1 MSDTTIRTKIV
12 IEGEKQYKAAMAD
25 INRQLRETK
34 SALSAAA
41 AEYANADSATRTTAQ
56 QTEALNQSLDQQRQR
71 LALMEEQLEK
81 VEEAYGKNSREA
93 VELRTKINNARAE
106 MAKTET
112 QMRGFTDGL
121 DAITDASGQSG
132 EALKGTAQGM
142 ADVGDSAQQA
152 QGDVQDLAA
161 SIGDVV
167 GKKLIEFGIGKTI
180 YDETKKFI
188 KWAIDEAMQGE
199 MEDAQ
204 ALALAGSPEVAA
216 RRRTIKDNVD
226 RLWAGQRSG
235 DQTVSDVAAVDTA
248 LGNAGITDEA
258 YITRITNEVITL
270 DQVFGQSTQDTI
282 NRATSMVNTYGIS
295 WDHALD
301 LMTKGMQDF
310 SDGGAQMLSA
320 YEDYSQ
326 VYQQLGYDADN
337 MYSALKSASNDQTL
351 GKDSNLNKGVE
362 NFVKTLT
369 SGSEDS
375 KTALK
380 DLNLLTADI
389 PTKMRAGGDAA
400 AEAVKRVL
408 TGLQSIEDKAKQ
420 DELGKM
426 LFGDKIWT
434 ETNGQIVDTILAGY
448 QQIGDVAG
456 VTEDAMLAKLDT
468 FDDALAQTKERFS
481 QDVTEP
487 ITSSFVEAGKE
498 ALQALN
504 KNSDETGNFWTGLL
518 KTFGEANTNM
528 VTMAANGFDSA
539 TKAYD
544 DWAKK
549 FAQKVTSGE
558 IVDDV
563 VQMGGNVGEAVKKGL
578 GESDLANTAG
588 ALAKNIGNA
597 LNEAATGAAQ
607 RFDEGREAYLAMAE
621 QAEQAKD
628 TTKVSVEELSA
639 QRAELEKQLDDIN
652 AQIME
657 SDMAGDFAKSA
668 ELMAKHDEIIAQIG
682 ELSKQM
688 ADAAADAGQSAA
700 DALAEKD
707 TDMQNAAED
716 LTQAGVDAVTDMEPD
731 MQDAGEIIGAAAVYG
746 TDSGLGD
753 LPQVGD
759 DSVDGLLSTIN
770 ARESDAY
777 SAGKRIGGAFRR
789 GYTTTMQ
796 IHSPSRVMAEA
807 GEYTVEGLLDAF
819 DEADDR
825 VMQAGSA
832 LAEAFSG
839 GYNARR
845 PTALPAGD
853 AQSGG
858 AGISADDIAEAVR
871 GALNGMGLYFDG
883 QRTGRVVA
891 EGVSQQ
897 IASRSSSTVSGQS
910 ASRKGW

>member
-93 VELRTKINNARAE
+93 VELRTKINNARTE

-132 EALKGTAQGM
+132 EALKDAAQGM

-167 GKKLIEFGIGKTI
+167 GKKLLEFGIGKTI

-188 KWAIDEAMQGE
+188 KWTIDEAMQGE

-310 SDGGAQMLSA
+310 SDGGAQMLNA

-400 AEAVKRVL
+400 SEAVQRVL

-456 VTEDAMLAKLDT
+456 ATEDAMIAKTDT
-468 FDDALAQTKERFS
+468 LKDALSGTIERVS
-481 QDVTEP
+481 QEASEAVTP
-487 ITSSFVEAGKE
+487 ALNAGKNV
-498 ALQALN
+498 LQTLN
-504 KNSDETGNFWTGLL
+504 QNIDETGSVW
-518 KTFGEANTNM
+518 
-528 VTMAANGFDSA
+528 S
-539 TKAYD
+539 
-544 DWAKK
+544 
-549 FAQKVTSGE
+549 
-558 IVDDV
+558 
-563 VQMGGNVGEAVKKGL
+563 GL
-578 GESDLANTAG
+578 GKTVSDAVD
-588 ALAKNIGNA
+588 
-597 LNEAATGAAQ
+597 EAATGAAQ

-858 AGISADDIAEAVR
+858 AGISADDIAEAVK

-897 IASRSSSTVSGQS
+897 IANRSSSTVSGQS

>member
-25 INRQLRETK
+25 INRQLKETK

-41 AEYANADSATRTTAQ
+41 AEYANADNATRTTAQ

-71 LALMEEQLEK
+71 LALMEEQLGK
-81 VEEAYGKNSREA
+81 VEDAYGKNSKQA
-93 VELRTKINNARAE
+93 VELRTKINNARTE

-121 DAITDASGQSG
+121 DAITDASGQTG
-132 EALKGTAQGM
+132 EGLDGAAKSLENI
-142 ADVGDSAQQA
+142 GDSAQQA

-167 GKKLIEFGIGKTI
+167 GQKLIEF
-180 YDETKKFI
+180 EVSKKALEVLSEGI
-188 KWAIDEAMQGE
+188 KWAIGEAIQGE
-199 MEDAQ
+199 QEDAQ
-204 ALALAGSPEVAA
+204 ALALAGNPEIAE
-216 RRRTIKDNVD
+216 RRRKIKDEVD
-226 RLWAGQRSG
+226 RRWSGQRSG

-248 LGNAGITDEA
+248 LGNAGITDDE

-310 SDGGAQMLSA
+310 SDGGAQMLNA

-337 MYSALKSASNDQTL
+337 MYSALKSASNDQSL

-362 NFVKTLT
+362 NFVKTLE
-369 SGSEDS
+369 SGSKES
-375 KTALK
+375 KNALK
-380 DLNLLTADI
+380 ELKLESDDI
-389 PTKMRAGGDAA
+389 PAKMRAGGDAA
-400 AEAVKRVL
+400 AEAVQRVL
-408 TGLQSIEDKAKQ
+408 TGLKDIKDEAKR
-420 DELGKM
+420 DELGKT

-434 ETNGQIVDTILAGY
+434 ETNGQIIDTILAGY
-448 QQIGDVAG
+448 QKVGDVAG
-456 VTEDAMLAKLDT
+456 ATEDAMIAKTDT
-468 FDDALAQTKERFS
+468 IKDAWSGTVERIS
-481 QDVTEP
+481 QEASEATAPVL
-487 ITSSFVEAGKE
+487 EAGKDV
-498 ALQALN
+498 LQTLN
-504 KNSDETGNFWTGLL
+504 QNIDETGG
-518 KTFGEANTNM
+518 
-528 VTMAANGFDSA
+528 VIS
-539 TKAYD
+539 
-544 DWAKK
+544 
-549 FAQKVTSGE
+549 
-558 IVDDV
+558 
-563 VQMGGNVGEAVKKGL
+563 GL
-578 GESDLANTAG
+578 GKTVKDAVD
-588 ALAKNIGNA
+588 
-597 LNEAATGAAQ
+597 EAATGAAQ
-607 RFDEGREAYLAMAE
+607 RFNEGREAYLAMAE
-621 QAEQAKD
+621 QAEQAKT
-628 TTKVSVEELSA
+628 TTKASVEELSA

-652 AQIME
+652 TQIME

-668 ELMAKHDEIIAQIG
+668 ELMSKHDEIIAQIG
-682 ELSKQM
+682 ELATQM
-688 ADAAADAGQSAA
+688 ADAAAEAGQSAA
-700 DALAEKD
+700 DALAGKD
-707 TDMQNAAED
+707 TDMQTAAEN
-716 LTQAGVDAVTDMEPD
+716 LSQAGVDAVTGAAPD
-731 MQDAGEIIGAAAVYG
+731 MQSAGEELGTAAVDG
-746 TDSGLGD
+746 TGKGLEG
-753 LPQVGD
+753 LPQAGN
-759 DSVDGLLSTIN
+759 DSVDGLIDTIN

-777 SAGKRIGGAFRR
+777 NAGKRIGGAFRR

-825 VMQAGSA
+825 VRQAGSA
-832 LAEAFSG
+832 LAEAFSS
-839 GYNARR
+839 GYGARS
-845 PTALPAGD
+845 AGYSPAGG
-853 AQSGG
+853 AQGG
-858 AGISADDIAEAVR
+858 GVGISADDIAEAVR

-897 IASRSSSTVSGQS
+897 IATRSSATVSGQS

>member
-12 IEGEKQYKAAMAD
+12 IEGEKQYKAALAD
-25 INRQLRETK
+25 INRQLKETK
-34 SALSAAA
+34 SALSVAA

-56 QTEALNQSLDQQRQR
+56 QTEALNLSLEQQRQR
-71 LALMEEQLEK
+71 LALMEEQLDK
-81 VEEAYGKNSREA
+81 VEDAYGKNSRQA
-93 VELRTKINNARAE
+93 IELRTKINNARVE

-121 DAITDASGQSG
+121 DAIADASGQTG
-132 EALKGTAQGM
+132 EGLDGAAKSLENI
-142 ADVGDSAQQA
+142 GDSAQQA

-167 GKKLIEFGIGKTI
+167 GKKLIEFEIGKTVL
-180 YDETKKFI
+180 DKMKEGI
-188 KWAIDEAMQGE
+188 KWAIREAMQGE

-204 ALALAGSPEVAA
+204 ALALAGSPEVAE
-216 RRRTIKDNVD
+216 RRRKIKDEVD
-226 RLWAGQRSG
+226 RRWAGQRSG

-248 LGNAGITDEA
+248 LGNAGITDDE

-270 DQVFGQSTQDTI
+270 DQVFGQRTQDTI
-282 NRATSMVNTYGIS
+282 NRATSMVNAYGIT

-310 SDGGAQMLSA
+310 SDGGAQMLNA

-362 NFVKTLT
+362 NFVKTLE
-369 SGSEDS
+369 SGSKDS

-380 DLNLLTADI
+380 ELKLESADI
-389 PTKMRAGGDAA
+389 PAKMRSGGDEAA
-400 AEAVKRVL
+400 NAVQRVL
-408 TGLQSIEDKAKQ
+408 TALQNVKDQAKR
-420 DELGKM
+420 DDLGKT

-434 ETNGQIVDTILAGY
+434 ETNGQIIDTILAGY
-448 QQIGDVAG
+448 QKVGDVAG
-456 VTEDAMLAKLDT
+456 ATEDAMIAKTNTLN
-468 FDDALAQTKERFS
+468 DALHGTIERVSQEASEAVTPALEVGKNVLQT
-481 QDVTEP
+481 
-487 ITSSFVEAGKE
+487 
-498 ALQALN
+498 LN
-504 KNSDETGNFWTGLL
+504 QNIDETGTVWN
-518 KTFGEANTNM
+518 
-528 VTMAANGFDSA
+528 
-539 TKAYD
+539 
-544 DWAKK
+544 
-549 FAQKVTSGE
+549 
-558 IVDDV
+558 
-563 VQMGGNVGEAVKKGL
+563 GL
-578 GESDLANTAG
+578 GKTVKDAVDEV
-588 ALAKNIGNA
+588 
-597 LNEAATGAAQ
+597 ATGAAQ
-607 RFDEGREAYLAMAE
+607 RFDEGQKAYLAMAE
-621 QAEQAKD
+621 QAEQAKT
-628 TTKVSVEELSA
+628 TTKTSVEELSA

-652 AQIME
+652 TQIME

-668 ELMAKHDEIIAQIG
+668 ELMSKHDEIIAQIG
-682 ELSKQM
+682 ELATQM
-688 ADAAADAGQSAA
+688 ADAASEAGQSAA

-707 TDMQNAAED
+707 TDMQTAAED
-716 LTQAGVDAVTDMEPD
+716 LTQAGVDAITDMEPD
-731 MQDAGEIIGAAAVYG
+731 MQDAGETLGMAAVDG
-746 TDSGLGD
+746 TDSGMGD
-753 LPQVGD
+753 LSQVGD
-759 DSVDGLLSTIN
+759 DSVDGLLSAIN
-770 ARESDAY
+770 AREDDAY

-789 GYTTTMQ
+789 GYTTEMK

-825 VMQAGSA
+825 VARAGSA

-839 GYNARR
+839 GYNAQR
-845 PTALPAGD
+845 AAYSPAGD

-858 AGISADDIAEAVR
+858 IGISANDIAEAVR
-871 GALNGMGLYFDG
+871 GALDGMGLYFDG

-897 IASRSSSTVSGQS
+897 IATRSSATVSGQS

>member
-25 INRQLRETK
+25 INRQLKETK

-41 AEYANADSATRTTAQ
+41 AEYANADNATRTTAQ

-71 LALMEEQLEK
+71 LALMEEQLGK
-81 VEEAYGKNSREA
+81 VEDAYGKNSKQA
-93 VELRTKINNARAE
+93 VELRTKINNARTE

-121 DAITDASGQSG
+121 DAITDASGQTG
-132 EALKGTAQGM
+132 EGLDGAAKSLENI
-142 ADVGDSAQQA
+142 GDSAQQT

-167 GKKLIEFGIGKTI
+167 GQKLIEF
-180 YDETKKFI
+180 EVSKKALEGLSEGI
-188 KWAIDEAMQGE
+188 KWAIGEAIQGE
-199 MEDAQ
+199 QEDAQ
-204 ALALAGSPEVAA
+204 ALALAGNPEIAE
-216 RRRTIKDNVD
+216 RRRKIKDEVD
-226 RLWAGQRSG
+226 RRWSGQRSG

-248 LGNAGITDEA
+248 LGNAGITDDA

-310 SDGGAQMLSA
+310 SDGGAQMLNA

-337 MYSALKSASNDQTL
+337 MYSALKSASNDQSL

-362 NFVKTLT
+362 NFVKTLE
-369 SGSEDS
+369 SGSKES
-375 KTALK
+375 KNALK
-380 DLNLLTADI
+380 ELKLESDDI
-389 PTKMRAGGDAA
+389 PAKMRAGGDAA
-400 AEAVKRVL
+400 AEAVQRVL
-408 TGLQSIEDKAKQ
+408 TGLKNIKDEAKR
-420 DELGKM
+420 DELGKT

-434 ETNGQIVDTILAGY
+434 ETNGQIIDTILAGY
-448 QQIGDVAG
+448 QKVGDVAG
-456 VTEDAMLAKLDT
+456 ATEDAMIAKTDT
-468 FDDALAQTKERFS
+468 IKDAWSGTVERIS
-481 QDVTEP
+481 QEASEATAPVL
-487 ITSSFVEAGKE
+487 EAGKDV
-498 ALQALN
+498 LQTLN
-504 KNSDETGNFWTGLL
+504 QNIDETGG
-518 KTFGEANTNM
+518 
-528 VTMAANGFDSA
+528 VIS
-539 TKAYD
+539 
-544 DWAKK
+544 
-549 FAQKVTSGE
+549 
-558 IVDDV
+558 
-563 VQMGGNVGEAVKKGL
+563 GL
-578 GESDLANTAG
+578 GKTVTDAVD
-588 ALAKNIGNA
+588 
-597 LNEAATGAAQ
+597 EAATGAAQ
-607 RFDEGREAYLAMAE
+607 RFDEGREAYLAMVE
-621 QAEQAKD
+621 QAEQAKT
-628 TTKVSVEELSA
+628 TTKASVEELAA

-652 AQIME
+652 TQIME

-668 ELMAKHDEIIAQIG
+668 ELMVKHDEIIAQIG
-682 ELSKQM
+682 ELATQM

-707 TDMQNAAED
+707 TDMQTAAEN
-716 LTQAGVDAVTDMEPD
+716 LSQAGVDAVTGAEPD
-731 MQDAGEIIGAAAVYG
+731 MQSAGEGLGTAAVDG
-746 TDSGLGD
+746 TGKGLEG
-753 LPQVGD
+753 LPQAGN
-759 DSVDGLLSTIN
+759 DSVDGLIDTIN

-777 SAGKRIGGAFRR
+777 NAGKRIGGAFRR

-825 VMQAGSA
+825 VARAGSA

-839 GYNARR
+839 GYGARS
-845 PTALPAGD
+845 AAYSPAGG
-853 AQSGG
+853 AQGG
-858 AGISADDIAEAVR
+858 GSGISADDIAEAVR

-897 IASRSSSTVSGQS
+897 IATRSSATVSGQS

>member
-25 INRQLRETK
+25 INRQLKETK

-41 AEYANADSATRTTAQ
+41 AEYANADNATRTTAQ

-71 LALMEEQLEK
+71 LALMEEQLGK
-81 VEEAYGKNSREA
+81 VEDAYGKNSKQA
-93 VELRTKINNARAE
+93 VELRTKINNARTE

-121 DAITDASGQSG
+121 DAITDASGQTG
-132 EALKGTAQGM
+132 EGLDGAAKSLENI
-142 ADVGDSAQQA
+142 GDSAQQT

-167 GKKLIEFGIGKTI
+167 GQKLIEF
-180 YDETKKFI
+180 EVSKKALEGLSEGI
-188 KWAIDEAMQGE
+188 KWAIGEAIQGE
-199 MEDAQ
+199 QEDAQ
-204 ALALAGSPEVAA
+204 ALALAGNPEIAE
-216 RRRTIKDNVD
+216 RRRKIKDEVD
-226 RLWAGQRSG
+226 RRWSGQRSG

-248 LGNAGITDEA
+248 LGNAGITDDA

-310 SDGGAQMLSA
+310 SDGGAQMLNA

-337 MYSALKSASNDQTL
+337 MYSALKSASNDQSL

-362 NFVKTLT
+362 NFVKTLE
-369 SGSEDS
+369 SGSKES
-375 KTALK
+375 KNALK
-380 DLNLLTADI
+380 ELKLESDDI
-389 PTKMRAGGDAA
+389 PAKMRAGGDAA
-400 AEAVKRVL
+400 AEAVQRVL
-408 TGLQSIEDKAKQ
+408 TGLKNIKDEAKR
-420 DELGKM
+420 DELGKT

-434 ETNGQIVDTILAGY
+434 ETNGQIIDTILAGY
-448 QQIGDVAG
+448 QKVGDVAG
-456 VTEDAMLAKLDT
+456 ATEDAMIAKTDT
-468 FDDALAQTKERFS
+468 IKDAWSGTVERIS
-481 QDVTEP
+481 QEASEATAPVL
-487 ITSSFVEAGKE
+487 EAGKDV
-498 ALQALN
+498 LQTLN
-504 KNSDETGNFWTGLL
+504 QNIDETGG
-518 KTFGEANTNM
+518 
-528 VTMAANGFDSA
+528 VIS
-539 TKAYD
+539 
-544 DWAKK
+544 
-549 FAQKVTSGE
+549 
-558 IVDDV
+558 
-563 VQMGGNVGEAVKKGL
+563 GL
-578 GESDLANTAG
+578 GKTVTDAVD
-588 ALAKNIGNA
+588 
-597 LNEAATGAAQ
+597 EAATGAAQ
-607 RFDEGREAYLAMAE
+607 RFDEGREAYLAMVE
-621 QAEQAKD
+621 QAEQAKT
-628 TTKVSVEELSA
+628 TTKASVEELAA

-652 AQIME
+652 TQIME

-668 ELMAKHDEIIAQIG
+668 ELMVKHDEIIAQIG
-682 ELSKQM
+682 ELATQM

-707 TDMQNAAED
+707 TDMQTAAEN
-716 LTQAGVDAVTDMEPD
+716 LSQAGVDAVTGAEPD
-731 MQDAGEIIGAAAVYG
+731 MQSAGEGLGTAAVDG
-746 TDSGLGD
+746 TGKGLEG
-753 LPQVGD
+753 LPQAGN
-759 DSVDGLLSTIN
+759 DSVDGLIDTIN

-777 SAGKRIGGAFRR
+777 NAGKRIGGAFRR

-807 GEYTVEGLLDAF
+807 GEYTIEGLLDAF

-825 VMQAGSA
+825 VARAGSA

-839 GYNARR
+839 GYGARS
-845 PTALPAGD
+845 AAYSPAGG
-853 AQSGG
+853 AQGG
-858 AGISADDIAEAVR
+858 GSGISADDIAEAVR

-897 IASRSSSTVSGQS
+897 IATRSSATVSGQS

>member
-25 INRQLRETK
+25 INRQLKETK

-41 AEYANADSATRTTAQ
+41 AEYANADGATRTTAQ

-71 LALMEEQLEK
+71 LALMEEQLGK
-81 VEEAYGKNSREA
+81 VEDAYGKNSKQA
-93 VELRTKINNARAE
+93 VELRTKINNARTE

-121 DAITDASGQSG
+121 DAITDASGQTG
-132 EALKGTAQGM
+132 EGLDGAAKSLENI
-142 ADVGDSAQQA
+142 GDSAQQA

-167 GKKLIEFGIGKTI
+167 GQKLIEF
-180 YDETKKFI
+180 EVSKKALEVLSEGI
-188 KWAIDEAMQGE
+188 KWAIGEAIQGE
-199 MEDAQ
+199 QEDAQ
-204 ALALAGSPEVAA
+204 ALALAGNPEIAE
-216 RRRTIKDNVD
+216 RRRKIKDEVD
-226 RLWAGQRSG
+226 RRWSGQRSG

-248 LGNAGITDEA
+248 LGNAGITDDA

-295 WDHALD
+295 WNHALD

-310 SDGGAQMLSA
+310 SDGGAQMLNA

-337 MYSALKSASNDQTL
+337 MYSALKSASNDQSL

-362 NFVKTLT
+362 NFVKTLE
-369 SGSEDS
+369 SGSKES

-380 DLNLLTADI
+380 ELKLESDDI
-389 PTKMRAGGDAA
+389 PAKMRAGGDAA
-400 AEAVKRVL
+400 AEAVQRVL
-408 TGLQSIEDKAKQ
+408 TGLKDIKDEAKR
-420 DELGKM
+420 DELGKT

-434 ETNGQIVDTILAGY
+434 ETNGQIIDTILAGY
-448 QQIGDVAG
+448 QKVGDVAG
-456 VTEDAMLAKLDT
+456 ATEDAMIAKTDT
-468 FDDALAQTKERFS
+468 IKDAWSGTVERIS
-481 QDVTEP
+481 QEASEATAPVL
-487 ITSSFVEAGKE
+487 EAGKDV
-498 ALQALN
+498 LQTLN
-504 KNSDETGNFWTGLL
+504 QNIDETGG
-518 KTFGEANTNM
+518 
-528 VTMAANGFDSA
+528 VIS
-539 TKAYD
+539 
-544 DWAKK
+544 
-549 FAQKVTSGE
+549 
-558 IVDDV
+558 
-563 VQMGGNVGEAVKKGL
+563 GL
-578 GESDLANTAG
+578 GKTVTDAVD
-588 ALAKNIGNA
+588 
-597 LNEAATGAAQ
+597 EAATGAAQ
-607 RFDEGREAYLAMAE
+607 RFDEGQKAYLAMVE
-621 QAEQAKD
+621 QAEQAKT
-628 TTKVSVEELSA
+628 TTKASVEELSA

-652 AQIME
+652 TQIME

-668 ELMAKHDEIIAQIG
+668 ELMSKHDEIIAQIG
-682 ELSKQM
+682 ELATQM
-688 ADAAADAGQSAA
+688 ADAAAEAGQSAA

-707 TDMQNAAED
+707 TDMQTAAGD
-716 LTQAGVDAVTDMEPD
+716 LTQAGVDAITDMEPD
-731 MQDAGEIIGAAAVYG
+731 MQSAGEGLGTAAVDG
-746 TDSGLGD
+746 TGKGLEG
-753 LPQVGD
+753 LPQAGN
-759 DSVDGLLSTIN
+759 DSVDGLIDTIN

-777 SAGKRIGGAFRR
+777 NAGKRIGGAFRR

-825 VMQAGSA
+825 VRQAGSA
-832 LAEAFSG
+832 LAEAFSS
-839 GYNARR
+839 GYGARS
-845 PTALPAGD
+845 AGYSPAGG
-853 AQSGG
+853 AQGG
-858 AGISADDIAEAVR
+858 GVGISADDIAEAVR

-891 EGVSQQ
+891 GGVSQQ
-897 IASRSSSTVSGQS
+897 IATRSSATVSGQS

>member
-12 IEGEKQYKAAMAD
+12 IEGEKQYKAALAD
-25 INRQLRETK
+25 INRQLKETK
-34 SALSAAA
+34 SALSVAA

-56 QTEALNQSLDQQRQR
+56 QTEALNLSLEQQRQR
-71 LALMEEQLEK
+71 LALMEEQLDK
-81 VEEAYGKNSREA
+81 VEDAYGKNSRQA
-93 VELRTKINNARAE
+93 VELRTKINNARVE

-112 QMRGFTDGL
+112 QMRDFTDGL
-121 DAITDASGQSG
+121 DAITDASGQTG
-132 EALKGTAQGM
+132 EGLDGAAKSLENI
-142 ADVGDSAQQA
+142 GDSAQQA

-167 GKKLIEFGIGKTI
+167 GKKLIEFEIGKTVL
-180 YDETKKFI
+180 DKMKEGI
-188 KWAIDEAMQGE
+188 KWAIREAMQGE

-204 ALALAGSPEVAA
+204 ALALAGSPEVAE
-216 RRRTIKDNVD
+216 RRRKIKDEVD
-226 RLWAGQRSG
+226 RRWAGQRSG

-248 LGNAGITDEA
+248 LGNAGITDDE

-282 NRATSMVNTYGIS
+282 NRATSMVNAYGIT

-310 SDGGAQMLSA
+310 SDGGAQMLNA

-389 PTKMRAGGDAA
+389 PTKMREGGDAA
-400 AEAVKRVL
+400 SEAVQRVL
-408 TGLQSIEDKAKQ
+408 TGLQSIEDKAKR
-420 DELGKM
+420 DELGKT

-448 QQIGDVAG
+448 QKVGDVAG
-456 VTEDAMLAKLDT
+456 ATEDAMIAKTNTLN
-468 FDDALAQTKERFS
+468 DALHGTIERVSQEASEAVTPALEVGKNVLQT
-481 QDVTEP
+481 
-487 ITSSFVEAGKE
+487 
-498 ALQALN
+498 LN
-504 KNSDETGNFWTGLL
+504 QNIDETGTVWN
-518 KTFGEANTNM
+518 
-528 VTMAANGFDSA
+528 
-539 TKAYD
+539 
-544 DWAKK
+544 
-549 FAQKVTSGE
+549 
-558 IVDDV
+558 
-563 VQMGGNVGEAVKKGL
+563 GL
-578 GESDLANTAG
+578 GKTVKDAVDEV
-588 ALAKNIGNA
+588 
-597 LNEAATGAAQ
+597 ATGAAQ
-607 RFDEGREAYLAMAE
+607 RYDEGQKAYLAMVE
-621 QAEQAKD
+621 QAEQAKT
-628 TTKVSVEELSA
+628 TTKTSVEELSA
-639 QRAELEKQLDDIN
+639 QRSELEKQLDDIN
-652 AQIME
+652 TQIME

-668 ELMAKHDEIIAQIG
+668 ELMSKHDEIIAQIG
-682 ELSKQM
+682 ELATQM
-688 ADAAADAGQSAA
+688 ADAAAEAGQSAA

-707 TDMQNAAED
+707 TDMQTAAED
-716 LTQAGVDAVTDMEPD
+716 LTQAGVDAITDMEPD
-731 MQDAGEIIGAAAVYG
+731 MQDAGETIGAAAVYG
-746 TDSGLGD
+746 TDSGLVD

-759 DSVDGLLSTIN
+759 DSVEGLLGAIN
-770 ARESDAY
+770 ARESDMY
-777 SAGKRIGGAFRR
+777 NAGKRIGGAFRR

-825 VMQAGSA
+825 VARAGSA

-839 GYNARR
+839 GYDARR
-845 PTALPAGD
+845 AAYSPAGD
-853 AQSGG
+853 AQGG
-858 AGISADDIAEAVR
+858 GMGISANDIAEAVR
-871 GALNGMGLYFDG
+871 GALDGMGLYFDG

-897 IASRSSSTVSGQS
+897 IATRSSATVSGQS

>member
-1 MSDTTIRTKIV
+1 M
-12 IEGEKQYKAAMAD
+12 
-25 INRQLRETK
+25 
-34 SALSAAA
+34 
-41 AEYANADSATRTTAQ
+41 
-56 QTEALNQSLDQQRQR
+56 
-71 LALMEEQLEK
+71 
-81 VEEAYGKNSREA
+81 
-93 VELRTKINNARAE
+93 
-106 MAKTET
+106 
-112 QMRGFTDGL
+112 
-121 DAITDASGQSG
+121 
-132 EALKGTAQGM
+132 
-142 ADVGDSAQQA
+142 
-152 QGDVQDLAA
+152 QDLAA

-216 RRRTIKDNVD
+216 RRKTIKDNVD

-282 NRATSMVNTYGIS
+282 DRATSMVNAYGIS

-310 SDGGAQMLSA
+310 SDGGAQMLNA

-337 MYSALKSASNDQTL
+337 MFGALKSASNDQTL

-369 SGSEDS
+369 SGSKDS

-380 DLNLLTADI
+380 ELKLESADI
-389 PTKMRAGGDAA
+389 PAKMRSGGDEAA
-400 AEAVKRVL
+400 NAVQRVL
-408 TGLQSIEDKAKQ
+408 TALQNVKDQAKR
-420 DELGKM
+420 DDLGKT

-448 QQIGDVAG
+448 QKVGDVAG
-456 VTEDAMLAKLDT
+456 TTEDAMIAKTNTLN
-468 FDDALAQTKERFS
+468 DALHGTIERVSQEASEAVMPALEVGKNFLQT
-481 QDVTEP
+481 
-487 ITSSFVEAGKE
+487 
-498 ALQALN
+498 LN
-504 KNSDETGNFWTGLL
+504 QNADETGSIW
-518 KTFGEANTNM
+518 
-528 VTMAANGFDSA
+528 S
-539 TKAYD
+539 
-544 DWAKK
+544 
-549 FAQKVTSGE
+549 
-558 IVDDV
+558 
-563 VQMGGNVGEAVKKGL
+563 GL
-578 GESDLANTAG
+578 GKTVKDAAD
-588 ALAKNIGNA
+588 
-597 LNEAATGAAQ
+597 EAATGAAQ
-607 RFDEGREAYLAMAE
+607 RFDEGREAYLAMVE

-707 TDMQNAAED
+707 TDMQTAAED

-731 MQDAGEIIGAAAVYG
+731 MQDAGEILGAAAVYG

-759 DSVDGLLSTIN
+759 DSVDGLLSAIN
-770 ARESDAY
+770 AREDDAY

-839 GYNARR
+839 GYDARR
-845 PTALPAGD
+845 AAYSPAGD
-853 AQSGG
+853 AQGGG

-883 QRTGRVVA
+883 HRTGRVVA

>member
-93 VELRTKINNARAE
+93 VELRTKINNARTE

-152 QGDVQDLAA
+152 QGDVQALSA
-161 SIGDVV
+161 SIGDMV
-167 GKKLIEFGIGKTI
+167 GQKLIEFEVGKKALEGLR
-180 YDETKKFI
+180 DGI
-188 KWAIDEAMQGE
+188 KWAIGEAIQGE

-216 RRRTIKDNVD
+216 RRKTIKDNAD

-310 SDGGAQMLSA
+310 SDGGAQMLNA

-337 MYSALKSASNDQTL
+337 MFSALKSASNDQTL

-369 SGSEDS
+369 SGSKDS

-400 AEAVKRVL
+400 SEAVQRVL

-456 VTEDAMLAKLDT
+456 ATEDAMIAKTNTLK
-468 FDDALAQTKERFS
+468 DAWSGTWERIS
-481 QDVTEP
+481 Q
-487 ITSSFVEAGKE
+487 EAGE
-498 ALQALN
+498 AAAPTINAATNWLTDLN
-504 KNSDETGNFWTGLL
+504 QNIDETGGFASGLL
-518 KTFGEANTNM
+518 KKVNDDTTEAYHQMRDQISEDTNGAFDPFFDTLENVSGKIKTNTDE
-528 VTMAANGFDSA
+528 TGSLL
-539 TKAYD
+539 
-544 DWAKK
+544 
-549 FAQKVTSGE
+549 
-558 IVDDV
+558 
-563 VQMGGNVGEAVKKGL
+563 GG
-578 GESDLANTAG
+578 
-588 ALAKNIGNA
+588 LAKTA
-597 LNEAATGAAQ
+597 ADAVDEAATGAAQ

-707 TDMQNAAED
+707 TDMQTAAED
-716 LTQAGVDAVTDMEPD
+716 MTQAGVDAVTDMEPD

-883 QRTGRVVA
+883 HRTGRVVA